1 MPITFD
7 DVRKLSEQAMLAE
20 DWEVVKPE
28 VTITDEDF
36 EEARERVNSRLYKLP
51 ENQVHISDYLKE
63 LKKELGL

>member
-1 MPITFD
+1 
-7 DVRKLSEQAMLAE
+7 MLAE

-36 EEARERVNSRLYKLP
+36 EEARDRVNSRLYKLP